1 MSKMPKIFNM
11 YLAVL
16 PIMNQIGKIDNFTG
30 AGGSLR
36 QSGSLGN
43 ADPSKI
49 PQIERLVGIS
59 ILATFLRNFPLGNLT
74 EEEKHQF
81 LEVQGFFIGVEA
93 KCFDAAGFY

>member
-43 ADPSKI
+43 A
-49 PQIERLVGIS
+49 VGIS

-81 LEVQGFFIGVEA
+81 LEFQGFFIGVEA